1 MNRQGEMLVNGKVVY
16 PYIEKDYVQF
26 ENGSTIDEILEN
38 NLVFPTVVHNETS
51 FKVGVGDIDVSSS
64 IVDAPVV
71 KMVIKGQTYQNIL
84 PEPMELGLAKTT
96 YKVNLMKPNTIYT
109 MKVETVKGT
118 DSFSIDG
125 VMYPMKR
132 NATFTSPSSLTDK
145 LLVVNREFVEGLMI
159 LEGDLT
165 NKDIPYFKGVKSAFE
180 GEEEIEILSQKD
192 KLSNTTKILLLSP
205 LRSLSNEVYDEVIL
219 ERKSNKAK
227 IVQRVEVV
235 NEMLNQLEPPI
246 ISKVD
251 LEGFPYIHKD
261 GHITLNSEIAPTTEV
276 TYSINQH
283 QQISVSN
290 EDIVRHEKELTYLQK
305 LMAQYV
311 QVDYESV
318 LLSLKA

>member
-16 PYIEKDYVQF
+16 PYIEKDHVQF

-84 PEPMELGLAKTT
+84 PEPMELAKTT

-145 LLVVNREFVEGLMI
+145 LLVVNREFVEGFMI

-180 GEEEIEILSQKD
+180 GEEKIEILSQKD

-276 TYSINQH
+276 TYLINQH

-290 EDIVRHEKELTYLQK
+290 EDIIRHEKELTYLQK
-305 LMAQYV
+305 LIAQYI
-311 QVDYESV
+311 QVEYEST
-318 LLSLKA
+318 LLSLKV